1 MGNWC
6 WLLYN
11 AYLMKCTFF
20 VLSAM
25 NIEKPELGGPIE
37 NWNES
42 PSMLYRYLIRIGL
55 ATTILKLIPKSSQQ
69 SREVVNAIRWSA
81 NLHSRA
87 CIKTFID
94 FVAVVTVT
102 SNRKKYVSQK
112 YSLQDLR
119 LCQWLRYGVWG
130 MGYGGMWVVIG
141 RAGCRPGRT
150 FLAKPGHTFLP
161 KRIFG
166 CEIHYSH
173 TLPNDIESTNQKLQ
187 L

>member
-42 PSMLYRYLIRIGL
+42 PSMLYRYLTRIGL
-55 ATTILKLIPKSSQQ
+55 ATTILQLIPKSRQE
-69 SREVVNAIRWSA
+69 SREDVNAIRWSA
-81 NLHSRA
+81 NLHSRV

-94 FVAVVTVT
+94 FVAVVTVA

-119 LCQWLRYGVWG
+119 LCQWLGYGG
-130 MGYGGMWVVIG
+130 MGYG
-141 RAGCRPGRT
+141 AGCRPGRT

-166 CEIHYSH
+166 CEIHFKH
-173 TLPNDIESTNQKLQ
+173 ALPHDIESTNQKLQ